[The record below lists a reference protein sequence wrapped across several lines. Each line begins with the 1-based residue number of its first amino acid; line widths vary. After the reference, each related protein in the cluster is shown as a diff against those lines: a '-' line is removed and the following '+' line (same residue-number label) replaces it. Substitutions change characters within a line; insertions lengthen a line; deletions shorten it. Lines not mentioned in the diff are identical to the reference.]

1 MTKKKIAALAFV
13 SLVVAVS
20 AYAFWVWH
28 RLPDVE
34 FLKRQN
40 PKETALMRER
50 GKKRAQEWVR
60 LDRISEP
67 LVDAVLMGEDAGF
80 FGHKGFDLYEIRR
93 AFERNWEEGRTVRGA
108 STITQ
113 QLAKNL
119 FLSSERSYGRKL
131 EEALLTRRLE
141 KALGKKRILELYLN
155 VIEWGDGV
163 YGVEAAAQDVF
174 GKSAS
179 SLDAAEGALLAAM
192 IPSPLRLQPCE
203 RPKSV
208 RNRQQRIL
216 RWMHGAGRL
225 TDEEYEAALAERL
238 RLRRCGLFPPEGSAL
253 QADPPVRDHEE
264 PHRGLSQNPS
274 TLLAFL

>member
-1 MTKKKIAALAFV
+1 MEDEEIGTGTGFVTPPGTLPSKKKLAALIILG
-13 SLVVAVS
+13 LVVLFS
-20 AYAFWVWH
+20 AYAAWVSY

-40 PKETALMRER
+40 PKETSLMRER
-50 GKKRAQEWVR
+50 GKKRVQEWVP
-60 LDRISEP
+60 LDRISER

-80 FGHKGFDLYEIRR
+80 FGHQGFDLYEIRR

-131 EEALLTRRLE
+131 EEALLARRLE
-141 KALGKKRILELYLN
+141 KALSKKRILEIYLN
-155 VIEWGDGV
+155 VIEWGDGI
-163 YGVEAAAQDVF
+163 YGVEAASREVF
-174 GKSAS
+174 GKSAD

-208 RNRQQRIL
+208 RTRQERIL
-216 RWMHGAGRL
+216 RWMNGAGRL
-225 TDEEYEAALAERL
+225 TDEEHEAALAERL
-238 RLRRCGLFPPEGSAL
+238 WLRKCGLFPPEG
-253 QADPPVRDHEE
+253 
-264 PHRGLSQNPS
+264 
-274 TLLAFL
+274 